1 MDWVARKRNRETARK
16 LQRQTRPGASRRFSL
31 TSTVVSFRL
40 VKNRECKK
48 VSQGDF
54 YGQSCPSTRRSD
66 FDWTRHAA
74 GLRAAG
80 DSQRGA
86 AGAAEPAEAVREA
99 GARGGAASGY
109 LRAGCVLRGGG
120 AGAESAAGC
129 GEVPVV
135 VVEQTKE
142 APK

>member
-31 TSTVVSFRL
+31 TDTVVLFRL
-40 VKNRECKK
+40 VKDRECKK
-48 VSQGDF
+48 ASQGDF
-54 YGQSCPSTRRSD
+54 CGQSCPPTSRSD

-86 AGAAEPAEAVREA
+86 AGETGSAEAVREA
-99 GARGGAASGY
+99 GPRGGAASGY
-109 LRAGCVLRGGG
+109 LRAGCVLRGRG
-120 AGAESAAGC
+120 ASAESAAGC

-135 VVEQTKE
+135 VVERTKE
-142 APK
+142 KRK

>member
-1 MDWVARKRNRETARK
+1 MVFVK
-16 LQRQTRPGASRRFSL
+16 PRRSTQNGMRGSISLTSSTGVMRLTFMGFSL
-31 TSTVVSFRL
+31 TDTVVLFRL
-40 VKNRECKK
+40 VKDRECKK
-48 VSQGDF
+48 ASQGDF
-54 YGQSCPSTRRSD
+54 CGQSCPSTSRSD

-99 GARGGAASGY
+99 GAHGGAASGY

-120 AGAESAAGC
+120 AGA
-129 GEVPVV
+129 
-135 VVEQTKE
+135 
-142 APK
+142 